1 MNNTWIVE
9 YWPGKEIE
17 QWIEDLSMEHAEAIA
32 KELKLLQRFG
42 NELRLPHSKALGQK
56 LFELR
61 ERRYGYR
68 IYYAFNGKQIIV
80 LLAAGDKSTQKKD
93 IKKAHERLNKLLKYG
108 VQQ

>member
-1 MNNTWIVE
+1 MNYNWLIE

-17 QWIEDLSMEHAEAIA
+17 QWIEDLSMEHADAVA
-32 KELKLLQRFG
+32 KELKLLQRSG

-68 IYYAFNGKQIIV
+68 IYYAFNGRQIII
-80 LLAAGDKSTQKKD
+80 LLAAGNKATQRND
-93 IKKAHERLNKLLKYG
+93 IKTARERVNMLLKHG
-108 VQQ
+108 VK